1 MSRDGESRIP
11 SWDGKEGSFGVYANK
26 LKFYAEFVGCGDV
39 LDEIKM
45 RQCPTRSEFET
56 LDPSV
61 TADRVKIDLYKAKS
75 KLCSVIGLGQSTSH
89 GMAFLNITKS
99 SDYPSGLAYKFMQEA
114 MLSYKPS
121 DEGAL
126 IELDQELDKIQL

>member
-1 MSRDGESRIP
+1 M
-11 SWDGKEGSFGVYANK
+11 
-26 LKFYAEFVGCGDV
+26 
-39 LDEIKM
+39 DENKM
-45 RQCPTRSEFET
+45 RKCLTKLEFES

-61 TADRVKIDLYKAKS
+61 TENKAKIDLYKANS

-99 SDYPSGLAYKFMQEA
+99 SDYSLGLAYKFMEEA

-126 IELDQELDKIQL
+126 IELDQELNKIQLQGAREFYNEVCGVLDKYNVTKSDWEFMQASRDKECE